1 MINKNLLGCLR
12 RWIFMDPYA
21 IIVKPHVT
29 EKTMNLIDQ
38 NNELA
43 FVVRR
48 ESSKYQIKKA
58 FEQLY
63 GQEVERV
70 NTHITSK
77 GIKLAYIKLVGE
89 TEAEDVA
96 VKMGVF

>member
-1 MINKNLLGCLR
+1 
-12 RWIFMDPYA
+12 MDPYA

-38 NNELA
+38 NNELT
-43 FVVRR
+43 FVVNR
-48 ESSKYQIKKA
+48 ESNKASIKNA

-63 GQEVERV
+63 DVKVLRV
-70 NTHITSK
+70 NTHINSK
-77 GIKLAYIKLVGE
+77 GIKLAYIRLTE
-89 TEAEDVA
+89 DEEAEDIA